1 MQTSRART
9 LLRPPGGSVAAG
21 EGERERERE
30 EREERGEG
38 ECCGTWPADRVILCA
53 F

>member
-1 MQTSRART
+1 
-9 LLRPPGGSVAAG
+9 VG
-21 EGERERERE
+21 EGEW